1 MIELSV
7 ADQLL
12 DAVDIL
18 VDKAT
23 SGLQFNKTIR
33 GKISEVIDA
42 SIGQYKIQYQN
53 SYFTAYS
60 ADSNATYQKG
70 SEVYVEILSSDFE
83 KNALILGTVR
93 RLGSNYITIIEQLD
107 RYAEVGAKLT
117 GENNAIELCSYEPQS
132 VPVNLNL
139 DPIAVREA
147 AAAADSLK
155 IAMKVKT
162 ALPSDQRAGG
172 GNYGL
177 KVIAEY
183 YDAAL
188 TDTAKASEPTVLR
201 EYIFDINNMVGQPY
215 KYSIATDQYAIFP
228 IDTENFIQIVSI
240 YSHHIKHWRN

>member
-93 RLGSNYITIIEQLD
+93 RLGSNYITIIE
-107 RYAEVGAKLT
+107 
-117 GENNAIELCSYEPQS
+117 
-132 VPVNLNL
+132 
-139 DPIAVREA
+139 
-147 AAAADSLK
+147 
-155 IAMKVKT
+155 KT
-162 ALPSDQRAGG
+162 
-172 GNYGL
+172 
-177 KVIAEY
+177 K
-183 YDAAL
+183 
-188 TDTAKASEPTVLR
+188 
-201 EYIFDINNMVGQPY
+201 
-215 KYSIATDQYAIFP
+215 
-228 IDTENFIQIVSI
+228 
-240 YSHHIKHWRN
+240 